1 MQKPLDLAVPICYYS
16 IVDDDYCNDEVIDMS
31 NVETLM
37 QTLRNAD
44 TNNGVFRKKDVFAL
58 AHPLGF
64 TNLTFLLNDD
74 TKVSRGVY
82 NLSGFLNGTQTTV
95 AAPRPRK
102 VRVAPVDAPENIIP
116 MPQRAPIAEIQS
128 AKTVM
133 QAKLE
138 VVVENLVPN
147 KDKTFVPF
155 GFYKDLTKVIE
166 AGVFYPTFISG
177 LSGNGKT
184 TMVEQACAALKRE
197 CLRVNISV
205 ETDEDD
211 LIGGN
216 TLVDGNVVYREG
228 PVLTAMKRGAVLI
241 LDEIDR
247 GSNKLMCLQAIL
259 EGKPYFNKK
268 TGETVRPAPG
278 FNVIATA
285 NTKGRGSDDGKF
297 ISAQILDDA
306 FLERFAITVEQEY
319 PSAAVE
325 RKIVLNKMAKV
336 GATDEEFATNLVTW
350 AEIIRKTFY
359 DGGIDD
365 LISTRRLEHIVNA
378 FAMFKDRAK
387 AVELCVNRF
396 DSDTKTA
403 FLDLYTKVDAKV
415 DVATMQQPTAPGE
428 GVFDNDEPAF

>member
-1 MQKPLDLAVPICYYS
+1 MINTREAMLAA
-16 IVDDDYCNDEVIDMS
+16 
-31 NVETLM
+31 
-37 QTLRNAD
+37 LRAAD
-44 TNNGVFRKKDVFAL
+44 TNGGVFRKQDVIAVSN
-58 AHPLGF
+58 ALGF
-64 TNLTFLLNDD
+64 KSRAADKIMEEGR
-74 TKVSRGVY
+74 KVSRGLY
-82 NLSGFLNGTQTTV
+82 DLSPLMVGV
-95 AAPRPRK
+95 VPSAPKPQ
-102 VRVAPVDAPENIIP
+102 PV
-116 MPQRAPIAEIQS
+116 AEIATKPV
-128 AKTVM
+128 AKTVI
-133 QAKLE
+133 QPKLE
-138 VVVENLVPN
+138 VIVDNLVPRL
-147 KDKTFVPF
+147 DATYVPF
-155 GFYKDLTKVIE
+155 GFYADLTKVLKAE
-166 AGVFYPTFISG
+166 AFYPTFISG

-184 TMVEQACAALKRE
+184 TMVEQACAKLKRE

-228 PVLTAMKRGAVLI
+228 PVLTAMKRGAILI

-247 GSNKLMCLQAIL
+247 GSNKLMCIQAIL

-268 TGETVRPAPG
+268 TGETVFPAKG

-319 PSAAVE
+319 PSAKVE
-325 RKIVLNKMAKV
+325 KKIVMNKMEKA
-336 GATDEEFATNLVTW
+336 GAIDEEFADNLVTW

-378 FAMFKDRAK
+378 FAMFKSRQK

-396 DSDTKTA
+396 DADTKSA

-415 DVATMQQPTAPGE
+415 DTGPTDDVNE
-428 GVFDNDEPAF
+428 DAFFEETPF

>member
-1 MQKPLDLAVPICYYS
+1 MISTREDLLAA
-16 IVDDDYCNDEVIDMS
+16 
-31 NVETLM
+31 
-37 QTLRNAD
+37 LRAAD
-44 TNNGVFRKKDVFAL
+44 TNGGIFRKKDVFAV
-58 AHPLGF
+58 AHPMGIEKL
-64 TNLTFLLNDD
+64 NWLLSKDNV
-74 TKVSRGVY
+74 VSRGVY
-82 NLSGFLNGTQTTV
+82 DLS
-95 AAPRPRK
+95 AAMVGVTAKP
-102 VRVAPVDAPENIIP
+102 APV
-116 MPQRAPIAEIQS
+116 MPQPVAEITS
-128 AKTVM
+128 KPVAKTVM
-133 QAKLE
+133 QPKLE
-138 VVVENLVPN
+138 VIIDNLVPRL
-147 KDKTFVPF
+147 DATYVPF
-155 GFYKDLTKVIE
+155 GFYTDLIKVLKAE
-166 AGVFYPTFISG
+166 AFYPTFISG

-184 TMVEQACAALKRE
+184 TMIEQACAKLKRE

-228 PVLTAMKRGAVLI
+228 PVLTAMKRGAILI

-247 GSNKLMCLQAIL
+247 GSNKLMCIQAIL

-268 TGETVRPAPG
+268 TGETVFPAKG
-278 FNVIATA
+278 FNVVATA

-319 PSAAVE
+319 PSAKVE
-325 RKIVLNKMAKV
+325 KKIVMNKMEKA
-336 GATDEEFATNLVTW
+336 GAVDEEFADNLVTW

-378 FAMFKDRAK
+378 FAMFKSRQK

-396 DSDTKTA
+396 DADTKSA
-403 FLDLYTKVDAKV
+403 FLDLYTKVDAKI
-415 DVATMQQPTAPGE
+415 DTGPT
-428 GVFDNDEPAF
+428 DNVNEDAFFEETPF

>member
-1 MQKPLDLAVPICYYS
+1 MFVCKKGDFIMISTREDLLAA
-16 IVDDDYCNDEVIDMS
+16 
-31 NVETLM
+31 
-37 QTLRNAD
+37 LRAAD
-44 TNNGVFRKKDVFAL
+44 TNGGIFRKKDVFAV
-58 AHPLGF
+58 AHPMGIEKL
-64 TNLTFLLNDD
+64 NWLLSKDNV
-74 TKVSRGVY
+74 VSRGVY
-82 NLSGFLNGTQTTV
+82 DLS
-95 AAPRPRK
+95 AAMVGVTAKP
-102 VRVAPVDAPENIIP
+102 APV
-116 MPQRAPIAEIQS
+116 MPQPVAEITS
-128 AKTVM
+128 KPVAKTVM
-133 QAKLE
+133 QPKLE
-138 VVVENLVPN
+138 VIIDNLVPRL
-147 KDKTFVPF
+147 DATYVPF
-155 GFYKDLTKVIE
+155 GFYTDLIKVLKAE
-166 AGVFYPTFISG
+166 AFYPTFISG

-184 TMVEQACAALKRE
+184 TMIEQACAKLKRE

-228 PVLTAMKRGAVLI
+228 PVLTAMKRGAILI

-247 GSNKLMCLQAIL
+247 GSNKLMCIQAIL

-268 TGETVRPAPG
+268 TGETVFPAKG
-278 FNVIATA
+278 FNVVATA

-319 PSAAVE
+319 PSAKVE
-325 RKIVLNKMAKV
+325 KKIVMNKMEKA
-336 GATDEEFATNLVTW
+336 GAVDEEFADNLVTW

-378 FAMFKDRAK
+378 FAMFKSRQK

-396 DSDTKTA
+396 DADTKSA
-403 FLDLYTKVDAKV
+403 FLDLYSKVDAKI
-415 DVATMQQPTAPGE
+415 DTGPT
-428 GVFDNDEPAF
+428 DNVNEDAFFEETPF

>member
-1 MQKPLDLAVPICYYS
+1 MMFVCEKGDFIMINTREAMLAA
-16 IVDDDYCNDEVIDMS
+16 
-31 NVETLM
+31 
-37 QTLRNAD
+37 LRAAD
-44 TNNGVFRKKDVFAL
+44 TNSGVFRKRDVIAVSN
-58 AHPLGF
+58 ALGF
-64 TNLTFLLNDD
+64 KSRAADKIMEEGL
-74 TKVSRGVY
+74 KVSRGVY
-82 NLSGFLNGTQTTV
+82 DLSPLMAGISPV
-95 AAPRPRK
+95 AAP
-102 VRVAPVDAPENIIP
+102 VTQPV
-116 MPQRAPIAEIQS
+116 AEIITKPT
-128 AKTVM
+128 AKIVT
-133 QAKLE
+133 QAKME
-138 VVVENLVPN
+138 VTVDNLVPRL
-147 KDKTFVPF
+147 DSTFVPF
-155 GFYKDLTKVIE
+155 GFYKDLIKVLKAE
-166 AGVFYPTFISG
+166 AFYPTFISG

-184 TMVEQACAALKRE
+184 TMVEQACAKLKRE

-228 PVLTAMKRGAVLI
+228 PVLTAMKRGAILI

-247 GSNKLMCLQAIL
+247 GSNKMMCLQAIL

-268 TGETVRPAPG
+268 TGETVFPAKG

-319 PSAAVE
+319 PSA
-325 RKIVLNKMAKV
+325 KIEKQIVMNKMEKV
-336 GATDEEFATNLVTW
+336 AAVDEEFADNLVTW

-378 FAMFKDRAK
+378 FAMFKSRQK

-396 DSDTKTA
+396 DADTKSA

-415 DVATMQQPTAPGE
+415 DTGPT
-428 GVFDNDEPAF
+428 DNVNEDAFFEETPF

>member
-1 MQKPLDLAVPICYYS
+1 MISTREDLLAA
-16 IVDDDYCNDEVIDMS
+16 
-31 NVETLM
+31 
-37 QTLRNAD
+37 LRAAD
-44 TNNGVFRKKDVFAL
+44 TNGGIFRKKDVFAI
-58 AHPLGF
+58 AHPMGIEKL
-64 TNLTFLLNDD
+64 NWLLSKDNV
-74 TKVSRGVY
+74 VSRGVY
-82 NLSGFLNGTQTTV
+82 DLS
-95 AAPRPRK
+95 AAMVGVTAKP
-102 VRVAPVDAPENIIP
+102 APV
-116 MPQRAPIAEIQS
+116 MPQPVAEITS
-128 AKTVM
+128 KPVAKTVM
-133 QAKLE
+133 QPKLE
-138 VVVENLVPN
+138 VIIDNLVPRL
-147 KDKTFVPF
+147 DATYVPF
-155 GFYKDLTKVIE
+155 GFYTDLIKVLKAE
-166 AGVFYPTFISG
+166 AFYPTFISG

-184 TMVEQACAALKRE
+184 TMIEQACAKLKRE

-228 PVLTAMKRGAVLI
+228 PVLTAMKRGAILI

-247 GSNKLMCLQAIL
+247 GSNKLMCIQAIL

-268 TGETVRPAPG
+268 TGETVFPAKG
-278 FNVIATA
+278 FNVVATA

-319 PSAAVE
+319 PSAKVE
-325 RKIVLNKMAKV
+325 KKIVMNKMEKA
-336 GATDEEFATNLVTW
+336 GAVDEEFADNLVTW

-378 FAMFKDRAK
+378 FAMFKSRQK

-396 DSDTKTA
+396 DGDTKSA
-403 FLDLYTKVDAKV
+403 FLDLYSKVDAKI
-415 DVATMQQPTAPGE
+415 DTGPT
-428 GVFDNDEPAF
+428 DNVNEDAFFEETPF

>member
-1 MQKPLDLAVPICYYS
+1 MFVCEKGDFIMTATREDLLAA
-16 IVDDDYCNDEVIDMS
+16 
-31 NVETLM
+31 
-37 QTLRNAD
+37 LRAAD
-44 TNNGVFRKKDVFAL
+44 TNGGIFRKKDVFAV
-58 AHPLGF
+58 AHPMGIEKL
-64 TNLTFLLNDD
+64 NWLLSKDNV
-74 TKVSRGVY
+74 VSRGVY
-82 NLSGFLNGTQTTV
+82 DLSAAMAGV
-95 AAPRPRK
+95 AAKP
-102 VRVAPVDAPENIIP
+102 APV
-116 MPQRAPIAEIQS
+116 MPQPVAEIVS
-128 AKTVM
+128 KPVAKTLM
-133 QAKLE
+133 QPKLE
-138 VVVENLVPN
+138 VTIDNLVPRV
-147 KDKTFVPF
+147 DTTYVPF
-155 GFYKDLTKVIE
+155 GFYKDLIKVLKAE
-166 AGVFYPTFISG
+166 AFYPTFISG

-184 TMVEQACAALKRE
+184 TMVEQACAKLKRE
-197 CLRVNISV
+197 VMRVNISV

-228 PVLTAMKRGAVLI
+228 PVLTAMKRGAILI

-247 GSNKLMCLQAIL
+247 GSNKMMCMQAIL

-268 TGETVRPAPG
+268 TGETVYPAKG

-319 PSAAVE
+319 PSAKVE
-325 RKIVLNKMAKV
+325 KQIVMNKMEKA
-336 GATDEEFATNLVTW
+336 GAIDEEFADNLVTW

-378 FAMFKDRAK
+378 FAMFKSRNK

-396 DSDTKTA
+396 DADTKSA
-403 FLDLYTKVDAKV
+403 FLDLYGKVDAKV
-415 DVATMQQPTAPGE
+415 DLAPTE
-428 GVFDNDEPAF
+428 DVNDDKFFDETPF